1 MLTLNRF
8 KPCFSA
14 SVVNFE
20 QLKPAGY
27 ANDTDIDDNNEDV
40 DSTEFTTIWKIKFY
54 FFKVGIEGWGPRAE
68 DRGKQGS
75 LISS

>member
-40 DSTEFTTIWKIKFY
+40 DSTEFTTI
-54 FFKVGIEGWGPRAE
+54 
-68 DRGKQGS
+68 
-75 LISS
+75 